1 MVARRNSPPNVCAR
15 PRTGSRLHLDFELPL
30 CPFHV
35 LHGVDRDLR
44 AAKVNVSQVVTQIR
58 KLPGSRVADLRV
70 PELNP
75 LQVFALSER
84 LDTRVGD
91 VRAAVQAN
99 EGQVGARVRQR
110 FETRISDVRVGEPD
124 LFEEGARSSNRSY
137 TRVGDLR
144 VVAVASALILVL
156 PRPLD
161 QRVVVG
167 GRCCWR
173 RRRCW

>member
-1 MVARRNSPPNVCAR
+1 MDGQ
-15 PRTGSRLHLDFELPL
+15 PRQLSL
-30 CPFHV
+30 HV

-70 PELNP
+70 PKLNP

-84 LDTRVGD
+84 LDSRVGD

-124 LFEEGARSSNRSY
+124 LFEEGARGSNRSY
-137 TRVGDLR
+137 THVGDLR
-144 VVAVASALILVL
+144 VVAIASALIIVL

-161 QRVVVG
+161 ERLVVG
-167 GRCCWR
+167 GRCCW
-173 RRRCW
+173 